1 MREFSQSTKG
11 DFGELEK
18 ALETLPSDKFLTYK
32 NRELP
37 PGCEPRFAYIAFQ
50 KKHNVID
57 MFIEEGIKTSLKDK
71 AFSQFINKGRIRFHS
86 MDELISF
93 FYNTVSPLFH
103 EVDSTEVDSSDV
115 INRQKLEEI
124 QKQKLEEI
132 QKQNEMPEIW
142 PEGITQPLKDEIYGQ
157 DDAVEAL
164 AEGISTHLMQNKEKP
179 YTALFMGPPGCGK
192 TETGRL
198 IGKILSKITGIEYG
212 FIKVDCNTFRREHMI
227 HTILGAPPGYTGYG
241 KKTLLEPV
249 KEKPYHVLLFDEI
262 EKAHDDVLVAL
273 MEAIDT
279 GFLSIADNTTID
291 LTKTIILFTSNI
303 PVDMTAYESGNEF
316 ERAEML
322 KNEFTRHCGR
332 PEISRR
338 MKDIM
343 VFRELSEEAQIAIII
358 KFAKRTLS
366 AYDAELTHID
376 ENLMVELLQ
385 NKTKYGASEIGTRME
400 KAINKAIL
408 RSHDRKLVKGK
419 KVSLKGTYDNLE
431 IKVG

>member
-1 MREFSQSTKG
+1 MREISQSTKG
-11 DFGELEK
+11 DFEELEK
-18 ALETLPSDKFLTYK
+18 NLENLPSDKFLIYK
-32 NRELP
+32 NREMP

-50 KKHNVID
+50 KKQNAID

-71 AFSQFINKGRIRFHS
+71 AFSQFMKKGKIRFRS

-93 FYNTVSPLFH
+93 FYNTVSPLFQQVGSP
-103 EVDSTEVDSSDV
+103 EMDSPEMDSSDV
-115 INRQKLEEI
+115 IDR
-124 QKQKLEEI
+124 QKLEEI

-142 PEGITQPLKDEIYGQ
+142 PENIERPLKDEIYGQ

-198 IGKILSKITGIEYG
+198 IGKILSEITGIEYG

-249 KEKPYHVLLFDEI
+249 KEKPNHVLLFDEL

-366 AYDAELTHID
+366 SYDAELTHID

-385 NKTKYGASEIGTRME
+385 NKTKYGASEIGTRIE

-431 IKVG
+431 INVG